1 MFLQNKTFVF
11 RGRGFESR
19 ADFVS
24 RILDQFP
31 HAEQK
36 TKLEPPSEEE
46 KESIKQ
52 LLQINKVE
60 TVMELKPKFYHEKT
74 GEERNI
80 SPKIKSYYEH
90 NEVCK
95 FTESRMYSK
104 GPKDKENEF
113 KNLWVER
120 TVYETRDKLPGMLQW
135 SPVIDPPKIEH
146 LNPLDNAIET
156 VEKANNDLRTL
167 ILGYMNPTKEP
178 NFGDLSRKLG
188 GIIGKSILEQSKVHY
203 APETFKM

>member
-120 TVYETRDKLPGMLQW
+120 TVYET
-135 SPVIDPPKIEH
+135 
-146 LNPLDNAIET
+146 
-156 VEKANNDLRTL
+156 
-167 ILGYMNPTKEP
+167 
-178 NFGDLSRKLG
+178 
-188 GIIGKSILEQSKVHY
+188 
-203 APETFKM
+203 